1 MTMQLPTYR
10 IQSRRDLVRA
20 LLPFAT
26 PDTRQGVLR
35 FCIDYGLF
43 LLGTAVALLSAHI
56 ALRVAGALL
65 AGFKMSTLYAVA
77 HDAAHN
83 TLTASRRLNKAIGIA
98 AYLTGF
104 YNYRLRLY
112 DHLLRHHPL
121 VNGPQPDAYRPLSL
135 AEYRALKPWRRA
147 WERFIRSPNPLALMA
162 YGASSRLLKSEV
174 FPKKTMPAA
183 VRREAWLYAALMG
196 AYLCAFVAIIGVAS
210 QGSPALFA
218 QNLFFA
224 LALPFMAFQ
233 ACMAAVVYFQH
244 THPAVPWFA
253 PGDERHQGFGAE
265 QLSVHLALPRAI
277 SSWLHHAYCH
287 AAHHV
292 CPSIPCYR
300 LYDAQLR
307 LDGLLGRHAAVV
319 PFSAGA
325 LLDVFRRCKLYDYE
339 AHRWIDFDGT
349 PTSPRLVAQR
359 KRPARSANQS
369 DFQQLARANGRE
381 HARRS

>member
-1 MTMQLPTYR
+1 MHSPHAHSPYR

-20 LLPFAT
+20 LLPFAA

-35 FCIDYGLF
+35 FAVDYTLF
-43 LLGTAVALLSAHI
+43 LMGTGLALFSTHV

-83 TLTASRRLNKAIGIA
+83 TLTASRGLNKAIGVI

-121 VNGPQPDAYRPLSL
+121 VNGPQPDAYRPMSL
-135 AEYRALKPWRRA
+135 AQYRACKPWRRA

-162 YGASSRLLKSEV
+162 YGAAARLLKSEV

-183 VRREAWLYAALMG
+183 VRREAWLYAGLMG
-196 AYLCAFVAIIGVAS
+196 AYLGVFVAVIGLAS
-210 QGSPALFA
+210 AGSVALFA
-218 QNLFFA
+218 QNLFFT
-224 LALPFMAFQ
+224 LVLPFLAFQ
-233 ACMAAVVYFQH
+233 AAMAAVVYFQH

-253 PGDERHQGFGAE
+253 EGDERHRGFGAE
-265 QLSVHLALPRAI
+265 QLSVHMRMPRVV
-277 SSWLHHAYCH
+277 SSLLHHAYCH

-300 LYDAQLR
+300 LYDAQQR
-307 LDGLLGRHAAVV
+307 LDELLGRKAAVV
-319 PFSAGA
+319 AFRAGA
-325 LLDVFRRCKLYDYE
+325 LLDVFRRCKLYDYDE
-339 AHRWIDFDGT
+339 HFWIDFDGT
-349 PTSPRLVAQR
+349 PTSPCLV
-359 KRPARSANQS
+359 PARERAVRSANQS
-369 DFQQLARANGRE
+369 DFQQLV
-381 HARRS
+381 HA

>member
-1 MTMQLPTYR
+1 MTSPSYR
-10 IQSRRDLVRA
+10 IQSRRDLVKA
-20 LLPFAT
+20 LLPYAV

-35 FCIDYGLF
+35 FAGDYALF
-43 LLGTAVALLSAHI
+43 LLGTGLALFSAHV
-56 ALRVAGALL
+56 ALRVLGALL
-65 AGFKMSTLYAVA
+65 AGFKMSTLYAIA

-83 TLTASRRLNKAIGIA
+83 TLTASRALNKAIGIV

-121 VNGPQPDAYRPLSL
+121 VNGPQPDAYRPMSL
-135 AEYRALKPWRRA
+135 GQYQACTPLRRA

-162 YGASSRLLKSEV
+162 YGATARLMKSEV
-174 FPKKTMPAA
+174 FPKKSMPLA

-196 AYLCAFVAIIGVAS
+196 VYLCAFVGVIGAAS
-210 QGSPALFA
+210 ASGWLFA

-224 LALPFMAFQ
+224 LVLPFLAFQ

-244 THPAVPWFA
+244 THPAVPWFG
-253 PGDERHQGFGAE
+253 PGDERHRGFGAE
-265 QLSVHLALPRAI
+265 ELSVHMAMPRFV
-277 SSWLHHAYCH
+277 SSLLHHAYCH

-300 LYDAQLR
+300 LYDAQQH
-307 LDGLLGRHAAVV
+307 LDRLLGRKAAVV
-319 PFSAGA
+319 AFRAGA

-339 AHRWIDFDGT
+339 EHRWTDFHGW
-349 PTSPRLVAQR
+349 PTTDSLMPAR
-359 KRPARSANQS
+359 KQVVRSANQS
-369 DFQQLARANGRE
+369 DFQQLAKA
-381 HARRS
+381 

>member
-1 MTMQLPTYR
+1 MQLPTYR

-35 FCIDYGLF
+35 FGLDYALF
-43 LLGTAVALLSAHI
+43 LLGTAVALCSTNVL
-56 ALRVAGALL
+56 LRVAGALL

-83 TLTASRRLNKAIGIA
+83 TLTASRRLNKAIGIG

-147 WERFIRSPNPLALMA
+147 WTRFIRSPNPLALMA
-162 YGASSRLLKSEV
+162 YGAASRLLKSEV
-174 FPKKTMPAA
+174 FPKKSMPAA
-183 VRREAWLYAALMG
+183 VRREAWLYAGLMG
-196 AYLCAFVAIIGVAS
+196 VYLGAFVALVGLAS
-210 QGSPALFA
+210 QGSLVLFA
-218 QNLFFA
+218 QDLFFA
-224 LALPFMAFQ
+224 LVLPFMAFQ
-233 ACMAAVVYFQH
+233 TCMAAVVYFQH

-265 QLSVHLALPRAI
+265 QLSVHVDMPRII

-307 LDGLLGRHAAVV
+307 LNGLLGQQAAVL
-319 PFSAGA
+319 PLRAGA

-339 AHRWIDFDGT
+339 EHRWTDFDGT
-349 PTSPRLVAQR
+349 PTSPRLVAER

-369 DFQQLARANGRE
+369 DFQLLARANGR
-381 HARRS
+381 R